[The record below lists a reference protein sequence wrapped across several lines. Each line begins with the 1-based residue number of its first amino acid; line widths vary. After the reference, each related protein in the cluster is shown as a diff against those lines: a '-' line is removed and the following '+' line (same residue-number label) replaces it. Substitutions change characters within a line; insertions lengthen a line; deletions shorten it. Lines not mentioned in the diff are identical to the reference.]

1 MTALRRFFSGHSGC
15 CLSKAVQ
22 LLCINHVGS
31 QQMLLANAILVD
43 NVSGEHEMT
52 SMLLLKP

>member
-43 NVSGEHEMT
+43 NVSGEHEM
-52 SMLLLKP
+52 S